1 MNRELVARRLLI
13 FSYFSKVHIY
23 SNNKPSYP
31 LISLTCGIR
40 DEGNRSGIFLNLFM
54 QRKFQ

>member
-31 LISLTCGIR
+31 FILLICEIR
-40 DEGNRSGIFLNLFM
+40 DEGNRSGIF
-54 QRKFQ
+54 